1 MYETFWCGV
10 ILSFG
15 NKARIIEP
23 QEIKERILKTC
34 KEIQTEY
41 ESGGR

>member
-15 NKARIIEP
+15 NKARIVEP

-41 ESGGR
+41 KSGGR